1 MHGWGDYGSR
11 SAVNDGNAQQKFHS
25 KTWQLPCPMV
35 SGTSASPATRLQVT
49 PDCLMVPAKS
59 MIPSGTTGAITLVVP
74 V

>member
-1 MHGWGDYGSR
+1 
-11 SAVNDGNAQQKFHS
+11 
-25 KTWQLPCPMV
+25 MV

-49 PDCLMVPAKS
+49 PDCLMVPVKS